1 MHACDLTPKAEKILR
16 HYITKAEKKF
26 AIGTGWLASQPL
38 ANRITCPSTNDLIRR
53 SLAQNSVLF
62 SSEGLTLF
70 ALDHLYTFKACLHT
84 YSRTLLPSD
93 LTAAVEELQRL
104 VLANNGRRITKGY
117 LMRVYE
123 WLGVSLAALADVNEG
138 YKSTYG
144 GAQRAS
150 GIEMQSEDKRSPPP
164 LQTSFPAREVKMFQ
178 VRRESSVSPVSNR
191 FAAGRGEGDVLVGE
205 SAQGKDGAIEMTEDR
220 GPHYRGAVTPNGWED
235 VTPVTKGEWL
245 CLLVGEGWRDAK
257 TAPVMTC

>member
-1 MHACDLTPKAEKILR
+1 
-16 HYITKAEKKF
+16 
-26 AIGTGWLASQPL
+26 
-38 ANRITCPSTNDLIRR
+38 
-53 SLAQNSVLF
+53 
-62 SSEGLTLF
+62 
-70 ALDHLYTFKACLHT
+70 
-84 YSRTLLPSD
+84 
-93 LTAAVEELQRL
+93 
-104 VLANNGRRITKGY
+104 
-117 LMRVYE
+117 MRVYE

-150 GIEMQSEDKRSPPP
+150 GIEMQNEDKRSPPP
-164 LQTSFPAREVKMFQ
+164 LQTSFPVREVKMFQ
-178 VRRESSVSPVSNR
+178 VRRDSSVSPVSNR